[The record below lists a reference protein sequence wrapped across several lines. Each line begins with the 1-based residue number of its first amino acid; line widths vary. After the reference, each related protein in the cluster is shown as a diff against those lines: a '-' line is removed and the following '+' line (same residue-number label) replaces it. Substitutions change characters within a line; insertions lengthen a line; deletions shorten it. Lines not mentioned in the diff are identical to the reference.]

1 MDARLREG
9 IRLFNAGRFFESH
22 ESLED
27 FYAGAEGQHKPFVE
41 GLIQLAAA
49 WRMFREFGE
58 VEGPVRMARQA
69 VIRLENYQPRYLGI
83 RVSDL
88 IGAMEEWAK
97 RAEAGGGAVKAEIP
111 KIAWRRFFFF

>member
-27 FYAGAEGQHKPFVE
+27 FYARAEREHKPFVE

-49 WRMFREFGE
+49 CRMFRDFGE
-58 VEGPVRMARQA
+58 VQGSVRMVRQA

-83 RVSDL
+83 RVGDL
-88 IGAMEEWAK
+88 THAMEDWAK
-97 RAEAGGGAVKAEIP
+97 RAEAESGAVNEPIP
-111 KIAWRRFFFF
+111 KIPLRRFFFF

>member
-27 FYAGAEGQHKPFVE
+27 FYSRADGQHKPFLE
-41 GLIQLAAA
+41 GLVQLAAA
-49 WRMFREFGE
+49 CRMLRDFGE
-58 VEGPVRMARQA
+58 VQGSVRMVRRAL
-69 VIRLENYQPRYLGI
+69 IRLENYQPRYLGI
-83 RVSDL
+83 RVGDL

-97 RAEAGGGAVKAEIP
+97 RAEAEGGVAKTEIP
-111 KIAWRRFFFF
+111 KITLRRFSFF